1 MNTIIILGLITINW
15 IFFYVVMRLAVKN
28 GIRELLIE
36 LASDKQYGIL
46 DSEQERINAARRA
59 WYMLRNGQ

>member
-1 MNTIIILGLITINW
+1 MNTVIILGLITINW

-36 LASDKQYGIL
+36 LASDKQYNIL
-46 DSEQERINAARRA
+46 DSEQQRINAARRA
-59 WYMLRNGQ
+59 WYMLRHE